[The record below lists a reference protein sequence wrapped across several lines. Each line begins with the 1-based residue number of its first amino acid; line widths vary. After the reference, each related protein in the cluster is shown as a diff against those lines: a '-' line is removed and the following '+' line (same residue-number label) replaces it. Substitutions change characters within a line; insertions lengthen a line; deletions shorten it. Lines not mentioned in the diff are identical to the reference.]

1 MNQQTRRLAGWLI
14 AIAGLIA
21 LAAPTLKSQSGS
33 NQQQPEAFQRSFNI
47 APGGTLHVDNYKGTI
62 HVTGSDSNQ
71 VVVDVSKKFE
81 GSDADRKWWLEHV
94 EVNFQNDGNRVSVD
108 VKYPNQNC
116 TFCFEDHDY
125 TAEVDLEIH
134 VPHQINV
141 TLDSYKPDIKVASIY
156 GDIRIKSYK
165 SPITIDSTS
174 GAVRIDT
181 YKETIKLNNVS
192 VRGPLEIKS
201 YKADAE
207 INAKALG
214 TTATLESDKG
224 TIVLRVPQDAG
235 LNVDY
240 EGSRHASFRSDF
252 PLNIGSGSFDNSVH
266 GTVNA
271 GGTKLRIRTE
281 KGSVSLEKLSG
292 QI

>member
-1 MNQQTRRLAGWLI
+1 MNQQTRRLAGWFL

-21 LAAPTLKSQSGS
+21 LAAPTLKSQSAS
-33 NQQQPEAFQRSFNI
+33 NQQPEAFQRSFNI
-47 APGGTLHVDNYKGTI
+47 SPGGTLRVDNYKGTI

-71 VVVDVSKKFE
+71 VVVDVAKKFD
-81 GSDADRKWWLEHV
+81 GNDADRKWWMEHV
-94 EVNFQNDGNRVSVD
+94 EVNFQNDSNRVSVD

-116 TFCFEDHDY
+116 TFCFGDREY
-125 TAEVDLEIH
+125 TDEVDLEIH

-141 TLDSYKPDIKVASIY
+141 TLDSYKPDIKVASIQ
-156 GDIRIKSYK
+156 GDIQIKSYK
-165 SPITIDSTS
+165 SPIAIDSTT
-174 GAVRIDT
+174 GAIRIDT
-181 YKETIKLNNVS
+181 YKETVKLNNVT

-207 INAKALG
+207 VNAKALG
-214 TTATLESDKG
+214 ETATLESDKG
-224 TIVLRVPQDAG
+224 SIVLRVPQNAG

-240 EGSRHASFRSDF
+240 EGSRRASFRSDF
-252 PLNIGSGSFDNSVH
+252 PLNIGSGSFSSSVH

-271 GGTKLRIRTE
+271 GGTKLRLRTE